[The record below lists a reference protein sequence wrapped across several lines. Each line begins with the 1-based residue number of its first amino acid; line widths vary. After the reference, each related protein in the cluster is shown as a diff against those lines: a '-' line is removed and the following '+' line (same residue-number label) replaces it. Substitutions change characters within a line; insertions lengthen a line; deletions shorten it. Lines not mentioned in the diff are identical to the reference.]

1 MTTPHTAVF
10 CDFDGTIA
18 RRDVGYNLFKHFSG
32 GRTRELLPDWKA
44 GRMTSREILV
54 REAAMAPCTE
64 ADLLEFLKDF
74 DLDPGFQGFAER
86 CRSQNLELYIVS
98 DGLDLYINRLLERYR
113 LTHLPLITN
122 HGYFNG
128 SYIHIEFPHTNRNCM
143 RCGSCKGERIREY
156 REKQDGPSRIIFVGD
171 GLSDACAA
179 HEADLL
185 FAKKDLERY
194 CHMHNIACTSFADFF
209 DVARTLETLG
219 VLA

>member
-1 MTTPHTAVF
+1 MPHAAVF

-44 GRMTSREILV
+44 GRMSSREILV
-54 REAAMAPCTE
+54 REAAMAPLTE
-64 ADLLEFLKDF
+64 ADLLQFLQDF
-74 DLDPGFQGFAER
+74 DLDPGFAAFAER
-86 CRSQNLELYIVS
+86 CRSHSLGLFIVS
-98 DGLDLYINRLLERYR
+98 DGLDLYINHLLKRFQ
-113 LTHLPLITN
+113 LSHLPLITN

-128 SYIHIEFPHTNRNCM
+128 SHIAIEFPHVNRDCT

-156 REKQDGPSRIIFVGD
+156 REKQNGASRIIFVGD

-179 HEADLL
+179 HEADIL

-194 CHMHNIACTSFADFF
+194 CHMHNIACTSYADFF
-209 DVARTLETLG
+209 DVAHAMERLG
-219 VLA
+219 FFV